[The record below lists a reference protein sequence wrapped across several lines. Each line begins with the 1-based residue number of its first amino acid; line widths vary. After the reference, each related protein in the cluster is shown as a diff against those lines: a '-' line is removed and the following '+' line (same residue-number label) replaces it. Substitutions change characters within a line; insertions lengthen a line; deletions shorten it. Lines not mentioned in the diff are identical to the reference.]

1 MIVTYQVAGYA
12 PELVRARYVRRDPD
26 SELYRFCEKGDDDRF
41 DIRQGAVSAAEL
53 PKKIRDAADSLRH
66 RFPPYVLWP

>member
-53 PKKIRDAADSLRH
+53 PKKNS
-66 RFPPYVLWP
+66 